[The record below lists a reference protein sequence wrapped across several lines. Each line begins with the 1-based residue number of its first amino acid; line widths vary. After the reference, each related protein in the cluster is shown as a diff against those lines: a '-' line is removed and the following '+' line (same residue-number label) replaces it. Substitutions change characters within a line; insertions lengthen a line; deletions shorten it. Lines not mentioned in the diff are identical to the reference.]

1 MTKRDGVRSI
11 IFLLICLIAFVGLNK
26 SFSLSQSDENRR
38 VLNTFYAEKE
48 NSLDGI
54 YLGSS
59 AANRF
64 WNAPLAYNETGIAVF
79 DLATSGQPMVLYKY
93 LIEEA
98 EKTQDP
104 KVYIMELR
112 EVTESLDKIEEVGIR
127 RATDSMHFNL
137 NRIKA
142 INAAVDY
149 AEGWDNGVDTEKLNY
164 YFPII
169 KYHGRWQGGDL
180 TTKDLLQLNRMQ
192 ETKGFF
198 VSKARSLKQ
207 EPQKPPVYTTQTEP
221 LYKEAEELLN
231 DLMDYC
237 DTLDAEVLFVFSPYS
252 EQVAEEVGRINQTVK
267 LVQERGYEVINFNTK
282 EMNEELGIDWS
293 KDCYDPRHLNMLG
306 SEKYTKYLAEYL
318 AEHYDLPDHRGDKD
332 YESWDEAYDF
342 YAEFEAKNRGVM
354 QE

>member
-1 MTKRDGVRSI
+1 MTKRDGVRAI
-11 IFLLICLIAFVGLNK
+11 IFLVVCLVAFVCLNK

-48 NSLDGI
+48 NSLEGI

-64 WNAPLAYNETGIAVF
+64 WNAPLAYEEEGISVF
-79 DLATSGQPMVLYKY
+79 ALATSGQPMVLYKY
-93 LIEEA
+93 LIQEA
-98 EKTQDP
+98 EKTQSP

-127 RATDSMHFNL
+127 RVTDSMHFNAT
-137 NRIKA
+137 RIKA
-142 INAAVDY
+142 INASVDY
-149 AEGWDNGVDTEKLNY
+149 AEGYENDVDQSKINY
-164 YFPII
+164 YLPIL

-180 TTKDLLQLNRMQ
+180 TTKDLLQINKLQ

-207 EPQKPPVYTTQTEP
+207 EPQAEPAYTTDTAP
-221 LYKEAEELLN
+221 LYEEAEVLLN

-237 DTLDAEVLFVFSPYS
+237 DTLDAEVLFVFTPYS
-252 EQVAEEVGRINQTVK
+252 EQNETEMGQINQTVQ
-267 LVQERGYEVINFNTK
+267 LVKSRGYDVLNFNTE
-282 EMNEELGIDWS
+282 EMAKTLDIDWS
-293 KDCYDPRHLNMLG
+293 KDYYDPKHMNMLG

-318 AEHYDLPDHRGDKD
+318 KETYDLADYRGDAD
-332 YESWDEAYDF
+332 YESWEEAYQF
-342 YAEFEAKNRGVM
+342 YADFKEENIGVM
-354 QE
+354 ER